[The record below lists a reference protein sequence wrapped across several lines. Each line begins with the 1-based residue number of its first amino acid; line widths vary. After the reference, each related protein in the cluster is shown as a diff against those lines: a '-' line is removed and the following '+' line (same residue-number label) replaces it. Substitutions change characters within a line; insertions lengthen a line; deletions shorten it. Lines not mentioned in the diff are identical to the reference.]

1 MEFEFHLSHYIIHQA
16 WENLHYKDKK
26 IWGLLDHIVWNLCH
40 LESIKLAIDA
50 DRESSGR
57 NALTNPLNYL
67 LRKANDPNDSK

>member
-1 MEFEFHLSHYIIHQA
+1 M
-16 WENLHYKDKK
+16 
-26 IWGLLDHIVWNLCH
+26 GPMDHIVWNLCH
-40 LESIKLAIDA
+40 SESIKLANDA